1 MVSVVEYVQ
10 HTDESLLRL
19 IARRDADALAAL
31 YDRHAQ
37 TVYNMITRIVREPG
51 TADEVLQD
59 TFWQV
64 WQKAGEF
71 RGGGA
76 AAAWLYRIA
85 RNKSLDQLRRLK
97 ARPQPLSSD
106 ESGEQSVW
114 STLAATGAEVE
125 RITEHTWRRQ
135 QVREALT
142 SLPADQRL
150 CLELAYFEGMSQRQ
164 IAEHTATPVGTVKTR
179 VRMGLEKLERILR
192 AAGYQPE
199 DIER

>member
-1 MVSVVEYVQ
+1 M
-10 HTDESLLRL
+10 

-37 TVYNMITRIVREPG
+37 TVYNLIARIVQEPG

-71 RGGGA
+71 HGGGT

-85 RNKSLDQLRRLK
+85 RNKSLDQLRRLN
-97 ARPQPLSSD
+97 ARPQPILSD
-106 ESGEQSVW
+106 AAGDQSIW
-114 STLAATGAEVE
+114 SMIPATGAEVE
-125 RITEHTWRRQ
+125 RITEHAWRRQ
-135 QVREALT
+135 HVLEALT
-142 SLPADQRL
+142 NLPPDQRL

-164 IAEHTATPVGTVKTR
+164 IAEHTATPIGTVKTR
-179 VRMGLEKLERILR
+179 VRMGLEKLERMLR